1 MRVLMLTSS
10 YPLHPGDY
18 RGGFVRD
25 MARALLAQ
33 GIEVEVAAPR
43 PDGDESW
50 APEDEPDLP
59 VRWLPAVLPLRARG
73 FHGAGLEANLRRDPL
88 ALLTLP
94 SFLGAFAVE
103 ASVRSL
109 FCDCI
114 VAHWLV
120 PMGLVGAAISRYS
133 GRPLGVVAHS
143 GPPDPCRVWPADRV
157 VGHVVKSAR
166 STACVSTSV
175 HQQVVRAVAGAVASD
190 RLPVIPLGVDL
201 RAGTASAPSRDRPLR
216 LLFVGRLV
224 GLKGVD
230 ILVRASA
237 RVPGID
243 VGILGDGPEMSSL
256 RALAQELGAPVRFL
270 GEADVEASRRAMQAA
285 DLLVVPSRRGFLGR
299 QEGLPRVL
307 AEAWSCGL
315 PVVASATGGLTEAIA
330 RQGGGLLCLPGD
342 VADLAR
348 ALRLCRETPALLA
361 RLRTEAMAAGS
372 AFSWD
377 ALGPRWA
384 AWVRG
389 LAGRA

>member
-1 MRVLMLTSS
+1 MLTSS
-10 YPLHPGDY
+10 YPLRPGDY

-25 MARALLAQ
+25 MARALLSQ

-43 PDGDESW
+43 PDGDEGW

-88 ALLTLP
+88 ASLAIP
-94 SFLGAFAVE
+94 PFLGAFAVE

-114 VAHWLV
+114 VAHWLA
-120 PMGLVGAAISRYS
+120 PMGLVGAAISRHS
-133 GRPLGVVAHS
+133 GKPLGIVAHS
-143 GPPDPCRVWPADRV
+143 GPPGPFRVWPFDRLLRYV
-157 VGHVVKSAR
+157 VTSAR
-166 STACVSTSV
+166 STACVSASV
-175 HQQVVRAVAGAVASD
+175 REQVSRGVAGALMSD
-190 RLPVIPLGVDL
+190 RLPVIPLGIDL

-230 ILVRASA
+230 VLVRAAA

-243 VGILGDGPEMSSL
+243 VNVLGDGPERSSL
-256 RALAQELGAPVRFL
+256 RALAEKLGVPVRFS
-270 GEADVEASRRAMQAA
+270 GEADVDGARRAMQAA
-285 DLLVVPSRRGFLGR
+285 DLLVVPSRCGRLGR

-307 AEAWSCGL
+307 VEAWSCGL
-315 PVVASATGGLTEAIA
+315 PVVASATGGLTEAVA
-330 RQGGGLLCLPGD
+330 RQGGGLLCQPDD

-348 ALRLCRETPALLA
+348 VLRLCRETPALLG
-361 RLRTEAMAAGS
+361 RLRLEAMAAGG

-377 ALGPRWA
+377 AVGPRWA